1 MLIKH
6 SQKMDGINSFFFG
19 TVKWSKLILLSRVAM
34 SFLFGEVYALSQLMT
49 DATGRRVLF
58 QGIHEEHEESLG
70 EEHRRG
76 SRHSGR
82 GGHRRNNQKEIVS
95 A

>member
-1 MLIKH
+1 
-6 SQKMDGINSFFFG
+6 
-19 TVKWSKLILLSRVAM
+19 M

-49 DATGRRVLF
+49 DATGRVLF

-82 GGHRRNNQKEIVS
+82 GGHRRKNQKENCVS
-95 A
+95 LTQIQIRSAWAI